1 MSKINYQDLSDE
13 ELLEM
18 SSQGIKH
25 AEEEL
30 LCRYKNYVRKKVR
43 PYFLV
48 GADTDDIVQEGMIG
62 LYKAIR
68 YYDVTKNDNFKPF
81 ADLCI
86 TRQVITAVKT
96 SLRNKHTPL
105 NSYISL
111 NRPAYGDDSGI
122 TFFDVLTKATAT
134 DPEEMVVDNET
145 TAEITRKI
153 HKNLSKFEYLV
164 FDKFLKGGSYSEIAE
179 ETGKSLKSIDNAL
192 QRIKKKISLILTE
205 K

>member
-1 MSKINYQDLSDE
+1 MSKINYQELNDE
-13 ELLEM
+13 KLLVM
-18 SSQGIKH
+18 SSRGNKH

-68 YYDVTKNDNFKPF
+68 DYKANKNDNFKAF

-96 SLRNKHTPL
+96 SLRSKHAPL

-111 NRPAYGDDSGI
+111 SRPVYGDDSAI
-122 TFFDVLTKATAT
+122 TFYDLITKVTAS
-134 DPEEMVVDNET
+134 DPEEMVIDNET
-145 TAEITRKI
+145 VKEINSKI
-153 HKNLSKFEYLV
+153 RNTLSKFEFLV
-164 FDKFLKGGSYSEIAE
+164 FERFLQGNSYAEIAE

-192 QRIKKKISLILTE
+192 QRIKKKTALLLTE
-205 K
+205 

>member
-1 MSKINYQDLSDE
+1 MSKINYQELKDE
-13 ELLEM
+13 ELLVM
-18 SSQGIKH
+18 SSQGNKH

-68 YYDVTKNDNFKPF
+68 DYKVSKNDNFRAF

-96 SLRNKHTPL
+96 SLRNKHAPL

-111 NRPAYGDDSGI
+111 NRPVYDDDNSV
-122 TFFDVLTKATAT
+122 TFYDLITKATAS
-134 DPEEMVVDNET
+134 DPEEVFIDNET
-145 TAEITRKI
+145 TKEINSKI
-153 HKNLSKFEYLV
+153 HKTLSKFEYLV
-164 FDKFLKGGSYSEIAE
+164 FERFLQGNSYAEIAE
-179 ETGKSLKSIDNAL
+179 ETGKTLKSIDNAL
-192 QRIKKKISLILTE
+192 QRIKKKISQLLTE
-205 K
+205 

>member
-1 MSKINYQDLSDE
+1 MSKINYQELKDE
-13 ELLEM
+13 ELLVM
-18 SSQGIKH
+18 SSRGNKH

-68 YYDVTKNDNFKPF
+68 DYKVNKNDNFKAF

-96 SLRNKHTPL
+96 SLRNKHAPL

-111 NRPAYGDDSGI
+111 NRPVYDDDNSM
-122 TFFDVLTKATAT
+122 TFYDLITKATAS
-134 DPEEMVVDNET
+134 DPEEVVIDNET
-145 TAEITRKI
+145 TKEINDKI
-153 HKNLSKFEYLV
+153 VNTLSKFEYLV
-164 FDKFLKGGSYSEIAE
+164 FKRFLQGNSYAEIAE
-179 ETGKSLKSIDNAL
+179 ETGKTLKSIDNAL
-192 QRIKKKISLILTE
+192 QRIKKKISLLLTE
-205 K
+205 